1 MKENSTCNQILGDK
15 SLRIREKDG
24 KHFFNILHCRFS
36 RKWQTRRLQNLYVRG
51 SGTTAHSQI
60 THTTVTSIKN
70 PTIRGLHTYLL
81 LQKMATLF
89 QQLQRSICSRSFG
102 VNKGYSLGNFRLLP
116 SYPHI
121 THKTETWILKEHLK
135 CKIWSAKCDAWNVTV
150 DRKYKIPCVELCAS
164 RHTVFFFFAVLFDCL
179 FVLFLSFSVSVSR
192 LWISKHSKLNFIIVL
207 LAMDR
212 NIDRLVLESFT
223 TTKWT
228 TFRLQGLKTRSV
240 FYHQNQ
246 IWSYQGKDLNPPPHP
261 LYLWIKAEWHV
272 WFLVRLV
279 ERK

>member
-1 MKENSTCNQILGDK
+1 M
-15 SLRIREKDG
+15 
-24 KHFFNILHCRFS
+24 
-36 RKWQTRRLQNLYVRG
+36 
-51 SGTTAHSQI
+51 
-60 THTTVTSIKN
+60 
-70 PTIRGLHTYLL
+70 
-81 LQKMATLF
+81 
-89 QQLQRSICSRSFG
+89 
-102 VNKGYSLGNFRLLP
+102 
-116 SYPHI
+116 
-121 THKTETWILKEHLK
+121 
-135 CKIWSAKCDAWNVTV
+135 WNVKC

-164 RHTVFFFFAVLFDCL
+164 RYTLLFFFFFFFFFAVLFDCL
-179 FVLFLSFSVSVSR
+179 FVLFLSFSVSVTFTFKQMLTYLIPRALYLR

-228 TFRLQGLKTRSV
+228 TFRLQGKKTGSV

-246 IWSYQGKDLNPPPHP
+246 IWSYQGKDLNHPPHP